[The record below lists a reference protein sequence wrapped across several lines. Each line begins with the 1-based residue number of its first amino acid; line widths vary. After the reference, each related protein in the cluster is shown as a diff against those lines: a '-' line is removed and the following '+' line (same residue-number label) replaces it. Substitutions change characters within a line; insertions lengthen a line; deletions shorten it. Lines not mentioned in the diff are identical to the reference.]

1 MKFLNNKLLFIFATA
16 ALVMVSCS
24 KERLNEANENPN
36 APRSVVPAV
45 ILPSVETSLAYVVGG
60 DLSRFTTLLVQHSV
74 GFSRQAQAYYS
85 YVLTSSDFDT
95 YWGNTYTSIMG
106 NNKDLLDR
114 SDAGGFNVYSGISR
128 MIMAYTLQLLVDNW
142 GSVPYTQALQGN
154 DNTQP
159 AYDDAEA
166 LYATIEQLVDKGIEQ
181 LSDPD
186 PGALTPG
193 SDDIIYGG
201 DTEKWIKFGHAIKAR
216 LFIHQSKGN
225 PAMAARALA
234 EANMSFEDNSDNA
247 VFMFGSAET
256 AANPIYQFNQQRGD
270 IDYGSG
276 PFIDFLTNLNDPR
289 LMVYTTPDYSDINQ
303 AGIGDRYGSIGAGVE
318 LITYEEM
325 QFVKGEAILRSDNSA
340 SAIATAQAAYQE
352 GIRASMT
359 KLGIAQSEIDAY
371 IAANGTL
378 PAVTNNAIAQVAFQE
393 YLALYL
399 NPEAFTLW
407 RRTGSPTLTP
417 VAGTNGIPRRLLY
430 PQSEF
435 SLNGSNVP
443 QATLYTPKIFWDK

>member
-1 MKFLNNKLLFIFATA
+1 
-16 ALVMVSCS
+16 
-24 KERLNEANENPN
+24 
-36 APRSVVPAV
+36 
-45 ILPSVETSLAYVVGG
+45 
-60 DLSRFTTLLVQHSV
+60 
-74 GFSRQAQAYYS
+74 
-85 YVLTSSDFDT
+85 
-95 YWGNTYTSIMG
+95 
-106 NNKDLLDR
+106 
-114 SDAGGFNVYSGISR
+114 

-201 DTEKWIKFGHAIKAR
+201 DAEKWIKFGHALKAR

-225 PAMAARALA
+225 PAMAAKALA

-247 VFMFGSAET
+247 VFLFGSAET

-289 LMVYTTPDYSDINQ
+289 LMVYTTPDYSDING

-318 LITYEEM
+318 FITYEEM
-325 QFVKGEAILRSDNSA
+325 QFVKAEAILRSDNTA
-340 SAIATAQAAYQE
+340 PAIATAQAAYQE

-359 KLGIAQSEIDAY
+359 KLGIAQSEIDTY

-378 PAVTNNAIAQVAFQE
+378 PAVTNDAIAQVAFQE

>member
-1 MKFLNNKLLFIFATA
+1 MKYLNRNLLLILTTA
-16 ALVMVSCS
+16 SLVMLSCS

-36 APRSVVPAV
+36 APSTVVPAV
-45 ILPSVETSLAYVVGG
+45 ILPSVETALAYVVGG

-74 GFSRQAQAYYS
+74 GFSRQSQAYYG

-114 SDAGGFNVYSGISR
+114 SDAGGYNVYSGISR
-128 MIMAYTLQLLVDNW
+128 MIMAYTLQTLVDNF

-166 LYATIEQLVDKGIEQ
+166 LYGTIEKLVDDGLAQ
-181 LSDPD
+181 LADPD

-193 SDDIIYGG
+193 TDDIIYGG
-201 DTEKWIKFGHAIKAR
+201 DAEKWIKFGHALKAR
-216 LFIHQSKGN
+216 LYIHQSKGN
-225 PAMAARALA
+225 SAMAAKALM
-234 EANMSFEDNSDNA
+234 EADMAFEDNSDNA
-247 VFMFGSAET
+247 VFMFGNAET

-270 IDYGSG
+270 IDYGFS
-276 PFIDFLTNLNDPR
+276 PFTEFLANLNDPR
-289 LMVYTTPDYSDINQ
+289 LEIYTTPDYSDING

-318 LITYEEM
+318 FITYDEM
-325 QFVKGEAILRSDNSA
+325 QFVKAEAILRTDG
-340 SAIATAQAAYQE
+340 ATGLAAAQDAYQD
-352 GIRASMT
+352 GITASMT
-359 KLGIAQSEIDAY
+359 KLGVDPSEIATY
-371 IAANGTL
+371 LAANGVL
-378 PAVTNNAIAQVAFQE
+378 PATVNEAIAKVAFQE

-407 RRTGSPTLTP
+407 RRTGSPNLTP
-417 VAGTNGIPRRLLY
+417 VAGTNGVPRRLLY
-430 PQSEF
+430 PQSEY
-435 SLNGSNVP
+435 SLNSSNVP